1 MRDGEG
7 CAALEIFK
15 MELQPS
21 WCSSCQS
28 CIEEE
33 AGLGPSGPPSPP
45 PQNVRYLILTPET
58 PCWDGCCGLL
68 FLEPCPS
75 PLASLLTLPACGMGL
90 PGGEGG
96 WLLGASCG
104 QKNSWPCV
112 PHSHPCVKIKLLC
125 PDPLS
130 RVGGGMGTRTGTGVP
145 FCSQRKPR
153 TVLGSAVLGSGELSH
168 IWDRSW
174 HPASLGTPVG
184 LHHQFQEQMN
194 LLPHII
200 NPFKPAVS
208 ELRAGSGGP

>member
-45 PQNVRYLILTPET
+45 PNVRYLILTPET

-68 FLEPCPS
+68 CLEPCPS

-96 WLLGASCG
+96 CG
-104 QKNSWPCV
+104 SWE
-112 PHSHPCVKIKLLC
+112 HPVA
-125 PDPLS
+125 
-130 RVGGGMGTRTGTGVP
+130 RRTHGLV
-145 FCSQRKPR
+145 C
-153 TVLGSAVLGSGELSH
+153 H
-168 IWDRSW
+168 IPT
-174 HPASLGTPVG
+174 HA
-184 LHHQFQEQMN
+184 
-194 LLPHII
+194 
-200 NPFKPAVS
+200 
-208 ELRAGSGGP
+208 LR